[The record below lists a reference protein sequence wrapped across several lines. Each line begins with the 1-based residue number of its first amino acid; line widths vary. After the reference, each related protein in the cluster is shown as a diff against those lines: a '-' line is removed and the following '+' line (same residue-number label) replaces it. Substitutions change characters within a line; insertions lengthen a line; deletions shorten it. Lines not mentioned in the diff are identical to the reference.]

1 MVFVLLPRLT
11 IFFSSDI
18 FACQNNELFLK
29 IDTRELLWIID
40 QGTYYNEIGMKHKLP
55 TCRDIYIT
63 ISPGFYEAQVVS
75 FIQQFSC

>member
-40 QGTYYNEIGMKHKLP
+40 QGTYYDEIGMKHKLP
-55 TCRDIYIT
+55 KRFTYST
-63 ISPGFYEAQVVS
+63 ISAGFYES
-75 FIQQFSC
+75 